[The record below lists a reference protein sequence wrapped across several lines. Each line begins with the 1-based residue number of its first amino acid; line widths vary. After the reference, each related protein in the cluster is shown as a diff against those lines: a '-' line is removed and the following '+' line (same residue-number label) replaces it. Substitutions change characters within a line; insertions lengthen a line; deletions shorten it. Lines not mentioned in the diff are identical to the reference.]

1 MKKEKKKHVMEE
13 KKNKKLPIIIGLSA
27 VLVVAVVLVLVLV
40 LGGHRVIKVQSFS
53 GQVTL
58 ERGSNDKDM
67 VEGMNLKSEDKV
79 TTGDDGLVELLVDE
93 DKHILAKENTCF
105 KIEAKGNENKGKLKI
120 KLEYGTSLV
129 EIDNKLAD
137 GSSVE
142 VETPNA
148 TLSVRGT
155 TFETTY
161 KEGDDTTVVKVT
173 DGAVKIKSDKEE
185 KEIQAGQMA
194 TIKADVIEVQPL
206 LNISFSDQ
214 VAFEARYSETYE
226 NSGINVMQLNGW
238 EYIPVEDR
246 KSDQPDVF
254 AHASGVKVRYWVLS
268 ESRVNEWI
276 DDNAGMGWTTSID
289 YLKNNDGDTIICE
302 ELHFNGDIGEDIL
315 FAYQYY
321 KETYD
326 GVYVSVMVYDEM
338 KGESLTDTEIE
349 SFLDLTSDEG
359 FGY

>member
-1 MKKEKKKHVMEE
+1 MGE
-13 KKNKKLPIIIGLSA
+13 KKNKKLPIIIGVSV
-27 VLVVAVVLVLVLV
+27 VLVIAIVLVLVLV
-40 LGGHRVIKVQSFS
+40 LGGHRVIKVQSFD

-58 ERGSNDKDM
+58 ERGSGAKDM
-67 VEGMNLKSEDKV
+67 VEGMNLKSKDRV
-79 TTGDDGLVELLVDE
+79 ITGSDGLVELLVDE

-129 EIDNKLAD
+129 EIENKLAD

-155 TFETTY
+155 TFETSY
-161 KEGDDTTVVKVT
+161 NQGDDATVVKVKS
-173 DGAVKIKSDKEE
+173 GAVKVESDKEE

-194 TIKADVIEVQPL
+194 TVKDDTIEVEPL
-206 LNISFSDQ
+206 PFEISFTDE
-214 VAFEARYSETYE
+214 VAFVAR
-226 NSGINVMQLNGW
+226 NSGDNSDSAILVMQLDGW

-246 KSDQPDVF
+246 SSSQPDVF
-254 AHASGVKVRYWVLS
+254 THESGVKIRYWVLT
-268 ESRVNEWI
+268 ESQVNEWI
-276 DDNAGMGWTTSID
+276 DDDAGMGWIASLD
-289 YLKNNDGDTIICE
+289 YLKNKDGDTIICE

-326 GVYVSVMVYDEM
+326 GVYVSVMVYDEL

-349 SFLDLTSDEG
+349 SFLDLTNNEG
-359 FGY
+359 FEY

>member
-1 MKKEKKKHVMEE
+1 MEE
-13 KKNKKLPIIIGLSA
+13 NKNKKLPIIVGISV
-27 VLVVAVVLVLVLV
+27 VLVIAIVLVLVLV
-40 LGGHRVIKVQSFS
+40 FGGHRVIKVQSYN

-58 ERGSNDKDM
+58 ERGSNNKDI

-79 TTGDDGLVELLVDE
+79 STGNDGLVELLVDE
-93 DKHILAKENTCF
+93 DKHVLAKENTCF
-105 KIEAKGNENKGKLKI
+105 KIVAKGNDNKGKLKI
-120 KLEYGTSLV
+120 KLEYGTSLI
-129 EIDNKLAD
+129 EIDNKLAE

-161 KEGDDTTVVKVT
+161 KDGDDTTVVKVT
-173 DGAVKIKSDKEE
+173 DGAVKVKSDKEE

-194 TIKADVIEVQPL
+194 TIKDDAIEVQPL
-206 LNISFSDQ
+206 LSISFTDQ
-214 VAFEARYSETYE
+214 VAFEARYSETYD
-226 NSGINVMQLNGW
+226 NSGINVMQLEGW

-246 KSDQPDVF
+246 STDQPDVF
-254 AHASGVKVRYWVLS
+254 SHPSGVKIRYWVLT
-268 ESRVNEWI
+268 EQRVNEWI
-276 DDNAGMGWTTSID
+276 DYDGNMGWITSLD
-289 YLKNNDGDTIICE
+289 YLKNKDGETIICE
-302 ELHFNGDIGEDIL
+302 ELHFNGDIGEDIT

-326 GVYVSVMVYDEM
+326 GVYVSVMVYDEL
-338 KGESLTDTEIE
+338 KGEALSDTEIE

-359 FGY
+359 FEY